1 MKCGVQTEVEEISQD
16 IGDWFKDY
24 LVDSG
29 YTPHLDSVLIKQA
42 IMSAFPV
49 LGKTNNEGF
58 TPENIEQ
65 YLLSCG
71 KLYQNFIEN
80 EGFDETNDQSYS
92 KVLSN
97 ARSAMLQQAI

>member
-1 MKCGVQTEVEEISQD
+1 MQK
-16 IGDWFKDY
+16 
-24 LVDSG
+24 
-29 YTPHLDSVLIKQA
+29 PHLDSVLIKQA

-49 LGKTNNEGF
+49 LGTNNNEGF

-80 EGFDETNDQSYS
+80 EGFDETSDQSFS

>member
-1 MKCGVQTEVEEISQD
+1 M
-16 IGDWFKDY
+16 
-24 LVDSG
+24 
-29 YTPHLDSVLIKQA
+29 DSVLIKQA

-49 LGKTNNEGF
+49 LGKRNN
-58 TPENIEQ
+58 ENIEQ

-80 EGFDETNDQSYS
+80 EGFDETNDQSFS
-92 KVLSN
+92 KVLGN

>member
-1 MKCGVQTEVEEISQD
+1 MQPQ
-16 IGDWFKDY
+16 F
-24 LVDSG
+24 
-29 YTPHLDSVLIKQA
+29 DSVLIKQA

-49 LGKTNNEGF
+49 VGKVNNEQGY

-71 KLYQNFIEN
+71 KVYTNLIEN
-80 EGFDETNDQSYS
+80 EGFDETNDQNFT

-97 ARSAMLQQAI
+97 ARSALQQTI

>member
-1 MKCGVQTEVEEISQD
+1 M
-16 IGDWFKDY
+16 
-24 LVDSG
+24 
-29 YTPHLDSVLIKQA
+29 DSVLIKQA

>member
-1 MKCGVQTEVEEISQD
+1 
-16 IGDWFKDY
+16 
-24 LVDSG
+24 
-29 YTPHLDSVLIKQA
+29 
-42 IMSAFPV
+42 MSAFPV